1 MLCAWELGIG
11 SVHAAVY
18 DEGKAR
24 ELLGLPK
31 DQRCDYLLSFGY
43 PRDANAVTAPPRGD
57 GRRPLEE
64 LVHRERW

>member
-1 MLCAWELGIG
+1 
-11 SVHAAVY
+11 VHAAVY
-18 DEGKAR
+18 DEPKAHA
-24 ELLGLPK
+24 LLGLPE

-43 PRDANAVTAPPRGD
+43 PRDATGAADPPKRG